1 MAANKNPSGK
11 RKTGQKT
18 ASMAEEDARALWE
31 DVAKT
36 VKRQSSSRI
45 SPVDLPA
52 ERAKKNCPCQ
62 KTCKPGQKDWQN
74 RHTAT

>member
-18 ASMAEEDARALWE
+18 ASMAEEDACALWE

-52 ERAKKNCPCQ
+52 ERAKKLPLSKNLQARP
-62 KTCKPGQKDWQN
+62 KSWQN
-74 RHTAT
+74 CHKAK